1 MIFFFNFWWYE
12 ILESCVWACL
22 FLLTVLSFSSG
33 SGLIFEWFP
42 ICFLVSHFLACLKPL
57 SQNFLSF
64 TSSLAFSFCSIFWKV
79 KIFFLIYVTAGGI
92 FLLCKSLKQK
102 SFGSEACGILV
113 YSSLALPRSP
123 KAESMP
129 SALETWSL
137 DHWLH
142 QQGPPETVILISR
155 MQCFLFFRDFL
166 LCPALFFSEFFFL
179 ASLFCF
185 GVFLVRSFSQV
196 SIALFFFAW
205 WEGACLPTQ
214 GESSPWNWHFLG
226 GNSLVFSLESVSVS

>member
-1 MIFFFNFWWYE
+1 MIWNFR
-12 ILESCVWACL
+12 IMCL
-22 FLLTVLSFSSG
+22 GMSFLTVLSFSSG
-33 SGLIFEWFP
+33 SVLIFEWFH

-79 KIFFLIYVTAGGI
+79 KSFFLIYVTAGGI

-102 SFGSEACGILV
+102 SFSSEACGILV
-113 YSSLALPRSP
+113 YPSLALPCSP
-123 KAESMP
+123 KAESTP

-137 DHWLH
+137 DHCINRDL
-142 QQGPPETVILISR
+142 LR
-155 MQCFLFFRDFL
+155 LLFLFQGCSVFYFL
-166 LCPALFFSEFFFL
+166 ETFFCVLPCFFPEFFFL

-196 SIALFFFAW
+196 SIALFFFCMV
-205 WEGACLPTQ
+205 GGCL
-214 GESSPWNWHFLG
+214 SPHTGRVFTMAYTGNWHFLG